1 MAFKMKYKNV
11 GKLLKASGF
20 KANVSIISKGLGNLA
35 SGLSDLGGESDE
47 DKQKRSDKKT
57 ARKVKKELKK
67 RGVSKLNPTGY

>member
-35 SGLSDLGGESDE
+35 EGIKMEA
-47 DKQKRSDKKT
+47 DKK
-57 ARKVKKELKK
+57 KIKPKE
-67 RGVSKLNPTGY
+67 GPNGTF

>member
-1 MAFKMKYKNV
+1 MAFKMKF
-11 GKLLKASGF
+11 SGF
-20 KANVSIISKGLGNLA
+20 KANVSMITKGLGNLA

>member
-1 MAFKMKYKNV
+1 MAFKMKF
-11 GKLLKASGF
+11 SGF
-20 KANVSIISKGLGNLA
+20 KANVSMITKGLGNLA

-67 RGVSKLNPTGY
+67 RGVTELNPTGY

>member
-1 MAFKMKYKNV
+1 MAFKMKF
-11 GKLLKASGF
+11 SGF
-20 KANVSIISKGLGNLA
+20 KANLEVINQGLGNLA
-35 SGLSDLGGESDE
+35 SGLSSLEGESDE